1 MKKHLLALCLL
12 IPFLGFSQKT
22 SLLEKNKLSLEFR
35 LGAVYDHYVK
45 TDDSFSTDLSSN
57 YENDFKPNSILG
69 LYYNI
74 NKNLSLGIDLGHGK
88 IYGENDF
95 HYYEGDFEELNF
107 NA

>member
-57 YENDFKPNSILG
+57 YENVKPRKFILG
-69 LYYNI
+69 FFYAQRYAKI
-74 NKNLSLGIDLGHGK
+74 NTNKS
-88 IYGENDF
+88 
-95 HYYEGDFEELNF
+95 
-107 NA
+107 